1 MKADDTTIVLV
12 DGEKREQMAAPDGF
26 DWKNY
31 PAVIVH
37 GGNPFHYIGCLEG
50 TPHYKKDA

>member
-12 DGEKREQMAAPDGF
+12 DGEKREQMPAPDGF

-37 GGNPFHYIGCLEG
+37 GGNPFHYIGCVEG